1 MKKKLITV
9 LLCLTLGLAATAC
22 GAGKDKGSSDAGDA
36 GQETTVDKDFSLAM
50 TDTYTYTD
58 PQDLNFDQ
66 RFVLKGDESCK
77 LLSDMKNFGY
87 TATNVYQ
94 IIYAKD
100 GEGAAE
106 YDYYVTPDE
115 ASAQALAQF
124 YTSQGQQVTQE
135 GNVLYSV
142 MDGDTL
148 QATIITLSSL
158 GAMSG
163 DTVED
168 YAEMMKSSYGLTD
181 Y

>member
-1 MKKKLITV
+1 MKKKLNTV

-22 GAGKDKGSSDAGDA
+22 GAGGDKGSSDAGDA

-58 PQDLNFDQ
+58 PQDLDFDQ

-148 QATIITLSSL
+148 QATIITLSSQ

>member
-58 PQDLNFDQ
+58 HQDLDFDQ
-66 RFVLKGDESCK
+66 RFVLTGDESCK

-115 ASAQALAQF
+115 ASAQALRSEERRVGKECRSRWSP
-124 YTSQGQQVTQE
+124 YH
-135 GNVLYSV
+135 
-142 MDGDTL
+142 
-148 QATIITLSSL
+148 
-158 GAMSG
+158 
-163 DTVED
+163 
-168 YAEMMKSSYGLTD
+168 
-181 Y
+181 